1 MVPKYH
7 EKYLCIKKHDWHFA
21 RKALPVRMGAKKLRP
36 SLEAAA
42 SLKLEVRTAAAIR
55 IELMIAMALLSNLVP
70 H

>member
-1 MVPKYH
+1 
-7 EKYLCIKKHDWHFA
+7 
-21 RKALPVRMGAKKLRP
+21 MGAKKLRP

-55 IELMIAMALLSNLVP
+55 IESMIVMALLSNLVP